1 MDLVNRITVKKDGVY
16 LSSRDSE
23 EKQQYRSHISESL
36 TKVFMEGGQRALDQ
50 KIFEMLDCM
59 EIETR
64 GNHASVRRY
73 EDTFSSPE
81 GQEILDDC
89 RAKREACF
97 DQLSEETK
105 RQRNLGRVTPELEKY
120 YAELDKFHQ
129 IMYRQLSEICPAV
142 KQKERGEKLRGT

>member
-23 EKQQYRSHISESL
+23 ERQQYRSHISESL

-89 RAKREACF
+89 RVKWEACF

-129 IMYRQLSEICPAV
+129 IMYRQLSEICPSV
-142 KQKERGEKLRGT
+142 KEKERGEKLRGT